1 MTKKYLVLISLFYVA
16 GDDAVADDYA
26 SIAMYFE
33 NQKQYFLAGKFF
45 LKSAQ
50 YAKVGKVS
58 GVFPAVITSS
68 PGLARCVKMYPEV
81 SVCVFSNT
89 NGALSFPYRH

>member
-1 MTKKYLVLISLFYVA
+1 MVSHLHFLIELLSCGVLFYKWKPLLLQPQMQNGARQGYRSNAFVLIS

-50 YAKVGKVS
+50 YAKVRG
-58 GVFPAVITSS
+58 T
-68 PGLARCVKMYPEV
+68 
-81 SVCVFSNT
+81 
-89 NGALSFPYRH
+89 

>member
-1 MTKKYLVLISLFYVA
+1 MQNGAKQGYRSNAFVLIP

-50 YAKVGKVS
+50 YAKVRG
-58 GVFPAVITSS
+58 T
-68 PGLARCVKMYPEV
+68 
-81 SVCVFSNT
+81 
-89 NGALSFPYRH
+89 

>member
-1 MTKKYLVLISLFYVA
+1 MRSDTRQRYRSNAFFPIT

-50 YAKVGKVS
+50 YAKVG
-58 GVFPAVITSS
+58 
-68 PGLARCVKMYPEV
+68 
-81 SVCVFSNT
+81 
-89 NGALSFPYRH
+89 GA